1 VGRYLCSEL
10 VVLRTVA
17 GESVV
22 NLEEIWREGA
32 VFESENPLEAGWK
45 VELQCGG
52 MRLHGVA
59 AEVELHDFGC
69 RVEMQFSPLTLWDPE
84 RFAPKHLLDLSF
96 LGPEEAAD

>member
-1 VGRYLCSEL
+1 MGRYLCSEL

-59 AEVELHDFGC
+59 ASVELHDFGC
-69 RVEMQFSPLTLWDPE
+69 RVEMQFSPLTPWDPA
-84 RFAPKHLLDLSF
+84 RFNPKHLLDLSL
-96 LGPEEAAD
+96 LGPGEAAD